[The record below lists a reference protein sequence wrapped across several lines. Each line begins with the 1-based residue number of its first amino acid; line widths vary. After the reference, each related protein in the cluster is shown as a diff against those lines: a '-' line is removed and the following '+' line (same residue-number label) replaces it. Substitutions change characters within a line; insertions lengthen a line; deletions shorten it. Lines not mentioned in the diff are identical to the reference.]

1 MTNVFK
7 QVRTSQD
14 NERMEIANQPI
25 FQYLAQYAY
34 QPEWVYAAVIGMMLA
49 SGFGLPLPEEVTL
62 ISLGVL
68 AFMGTRPDL
77 FPPPE
82 AGLKAVNMHHA
93 ALIAFTAVILSD
105 SLIYCLGKIWG
116 RKILYHDK
124 MRRLVSVES
133 LNKVE
138 EQTKRYGMIAVFA
151 FRFTPG
157 VRFPGHLACGA
168 MKIEYWKFLLVDSF
182 AALISVPTQIYLVA
196 IYGEP
201 IINFLKE
208 VKVVIFIALGTV
220 VSVYLFRRFVL
231 RKKQLT

>member
-1 MTNVFK
+1 M
-7 QVRTSQD
+7 D
-14 NERMEIANQPI
+14 IANQPI
-25 FQYLAQYAY
+25 FHFLAQYAY
-34 QPEWVYAAVIGMMLA
+34 QPEWVYAAVVGMMLA
-49 SGFGLPLPEEVTL
+49 SGFGFPLPEEVTL

-82 AGLKAVNMHHA
+82 VGSTPINVHHA
-93 ALIAFTAVILSD
+93 AIVAFAAVVLSD
-105 SLIYCLGKIWG
+105 SLIYCLGRIWG
-116 RKILYHDK
+116 RKLLYHEK

-133 LNKVE
+133 LKKVE
-138 EQTKRYGMIAVFA
+138 ARTKRYGMIAVFA

-168 MKIEYWKFLLVDSF
+168 MKFEYWKFVLVDCF

-208 VKVVIFIALGTV
+208 VKIGIFILLGIAGLF
-220 VSVYLFRRFVL
+220 YLFRRLFA
-231 RKKQLT
+231 KTKAA